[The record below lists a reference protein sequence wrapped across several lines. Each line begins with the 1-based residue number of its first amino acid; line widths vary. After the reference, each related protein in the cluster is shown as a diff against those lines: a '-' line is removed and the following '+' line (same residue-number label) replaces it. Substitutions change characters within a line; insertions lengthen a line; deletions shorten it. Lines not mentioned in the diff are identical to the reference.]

1 MQANEV
7 EDMTLGNENDTND
20 GNDGNLGPGPNH
32 HEEDLRRDYDLSL
45 GARPKEYNGEIAAT
59 TGYELKNM
67 DGVKLHSI

>member
-7 EDMTLGNENDTND
+7 EDVTVRNENDTNSV
-20 GNDGNLGPGPNH
+20 NDGNLGPGPNH
-32 HEEDLRRDYDLSL
+32 HEEDLQRDYYLSL
-45 GARPKEYNGEIAAT
+45 GARPKEYNGATAAT

>member
-32 HEEDLRRDYDLSL
+32 HEEDLRR
-45 GARPKEYNGEIAAT
+45 
-59 TGYELKNM
+59 ELERQQQQQDTSWMELNYIPFER
-67 DGVKLHSI
+67 DI